1 MPINSANLIPELQN
15 WPNYFVVDSI
25 VNRYEVPFPTQ
36 LKTSSQTHH
45 DNSFIRLLFDDNWD
59 RTEYK
64 YHYIELTDFR
74 EWPATAR
81 DRLMIYQGSKYYR
94 LSEDT
99 TSSINIFFLDEDL
112 DLPMLDTLMAWRNDS
127 TSVQIIDSTSII
139 NPELVYDV
147 SGLTSIINYN
157 TLTSLGKLIYC
168 LLDLEIYNNTEH
180 LEERNLIATNVL
192 EYFFELY
199 INDILFKFLTAD
211 GWVHD

>member
-1 MPINSANLIPELQN
+1 MSITSANLIPELQN

-36 LKTSSQTHH
+36 LKTSYETHH

-64 YHYIELTDFR
+64 YHYTELPDFR
-74 EWPATAR
+74 EWPSTAR

-112 DLPMLDTLMAWRNDS
+112 DLPMLDTLMAWRNDA
-127 TSVQIIDSTSII
+127 TSVQMIDSTSII

-147 SGLTSIINYN
+147 SGLTSMINYN

-168 LLDLEIYNNTEH
+168 LLDLGIYNNTEH
-180 LEERNLIATNVL
+180 LEERDLISTNVL

-199 INDILFKFLTAD
+199 INDILFKFLTID
-211 GWVHD
+211 GWSP